1 MHLNFSFGRGL
12 DTLTEK
18 NDYVVEVVLQKAAEV
33 CESILRQHHN
43 EETIPGRGVLKHANV
58 LEESLRATSE
68 KSGMMTRFFDRS
80 ISRLCVL
87 RCSSVCATGRK
98 TVMRIVTKTV
108 KMRKKSKHN
117 LFEFFNLTDIFN
129 LQKTSSLQIIGVP
142 RKARVNATDELS
154 A

>member
-1 MHLNFSFGRGL
+1 MHVNFSFGRGL

-87 RCSSVCATGRK
+87 RCSSVRTTGRK

-108 KMRKKSKHN
+108 KLR
-117 LFEFFNLTDIFN
+117 
-129 LQKTSSLQIIGVP
+129 
-142 RKARVNATDELS
+142 
-154 A
+154 

>member
-58 LEESLRATSE
+58 FS
-68 KSGMMTRFFDRS
+68 DR
-80 ISRLCVL
+80 
-87 RCSSVCATGRK
+87 
-98 TVMRIVTKTV
+98 
-108 KMRKKSKHN
+108 H
-117 LFEFFNLTDIFN
+117 F
-129 LQKTSSLQIIGVP
+129 
-142 RKARVNATDELS
+142 
-154 A
+154 

>member
-1 MHLNFSFGRGL
+1 MRARGVGRKFWGNFLKRSRIFRRVFCQSPLSGASEFFIWTGFRHADGEERL
-12 DTLTEK
+12 CSRSCATK
-18 NDYVVEVVLQKAAEV
+18 GSRNV

-87 RCSSVCATGRK
+87 RCSSVCTTGRK

-108 KMRKKSKHN
+108 KLR
-117 LFEFFNLTDIFN
+117 
-129 LQKTSSLQIIGVP
+129 
-142 RKARVNATDELS
+142 
-154 A
+154 